1 MFLLIELFQMVCSN
15 YNLNKRLSRFF
26 LIVPIVILYF
36 LTQVDTVWSANRIKI
51 VVLGDSLTAGY
62 GLKKTDAFPV
72 KLEIALGNKGY
83 FVKVINAGVSGDTT
97 AGGKTRLAWALSDKP
112 QVVILELGANDG
124 LRGLD
129 PRETRA
135 NLDTILKKLKERG
148 VLVLLAGML
157 APPNLGKE
165 YVEEFNQI
173 YPDLAKKHGISLY
186 NFFLE
191 GVANDPSLNQADGI
205 HPNPSGVNEI
215 VDRILPTV
223 TSLID
228 TIKKN

>member
-1 MFLLIELFQMVCSN
+1 MTGV
-15 YNLNKRLSRFF
+15 
-26 LIVPIVILYF
+26 
-36 LTQVDTVWSANRIKI
+36 
-51 VVLGDSLTAGY
+51 
-62 GLKKTDAFPV
+62 GLPTCRGSTMSDMPQ
-72 KLEIALGNKGY
+72 
-83 FVKVINAGVSGDTT
+83 T

-129 PRETRA
+129 PRETKA

-148 VLVLLAGML
+148 VIVLLAGML

-165 YVEEFNQI
+165 YVKEFNQI
-173 YPDLAKKHGISLY
+173 YPDLAKKHGVSLY
-186 NFFLE
+186 DFFLE

-223 TSLID
+223 MSLID